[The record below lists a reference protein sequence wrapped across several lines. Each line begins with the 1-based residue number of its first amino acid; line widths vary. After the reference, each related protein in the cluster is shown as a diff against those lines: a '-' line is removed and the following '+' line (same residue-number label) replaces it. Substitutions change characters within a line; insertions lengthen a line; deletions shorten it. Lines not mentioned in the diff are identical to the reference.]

1 MALGIRSLRAR
12 LLWGTV
18 VIILLVMGAVIGVVE
33 HRLREAAIGEFLR
46 RGEVLG
52 RNLAAMS
59 HGPLLLYNFTAL
71 EQNVARAADET
82 DVVYAIVL
90 DAEGRVAAHSRRPER
105 VGSLLEGAVHERAAR
120 ASAPVVQETL
130 GGEPRETVYDFT
142 VPVLVGNQKWGTA
155 RVGLS
160 KRRMEAQ
167 IQQTRLELA
176 VLAVATLLLGAA
188 AAALVAR
195 RIAGPVHQLE
205 AGAAAIAR
213 GDLNQRIEPTTADEI
228 GRLAV
233 AFNHMAAQLFHQR
246 AALEDVHSELKQ
258 RFEELADLKSY
269 TDSILAS
276 VTSGIVTVDLDGRVV
291 MLNPAGELLTGFF
304 AGEAAR
310 RYCTEVFDATPEM
323 GEILMETLTSRAPI
337 SNVSLTLRRR
347 AGGTLPIE
355 LSTAPLKG
363 GDGKDLGAVG
373 IFRDLTAV
381 RTLQS
386 QLQRSDRLAALGT
399 LAAGLAHEIK
409 TPLTSVLL
417 FSRHLVRRFDD
428 EHFRE
433 RFQSLVP
440 RELERINR
448 IVERLLELARPPR
461 LTFSLVRL
469 PGLLDRVVELHA
481 AQLEARRIVVA
492 REYAR
497 DVPPIQA
504 DEEALYQAFVN
515 VVSNA
520 IEALSSGGRLTV
532 RVGWHDGPGRPR
544 PFSRRVAVEIAD
556 TGPGIRTADAEHV
569 FTPFFTTKEGGTGLG
584 LAIAH
589 KIIQDHGG
597 GIDFRSTP
605 DVGTTFRIVLLL
617 VPEPPPGGVGIEE
630 A

>member
-1 MALGIRSLRAR
+1 MAPGIRSLRAR

-18 VIILLVMGAVIGVVE
+18 VVIVLVMGAVIGVVE
-33 HRLREAAIGEFLR
+33 HRQREATIGEFLR
-46 RGEVLG
+46 RGEVLA

-71 EQNVARAADET
+71 EQNVARAIAET

-105 VGSLLEGAVHERAAR
+105 VGSLLEGPVHERAAR
-120 ASAPVVQETL
+120 ASAPVVQETT

-142 VPVLVGNQKWGTA
+142 VPVLVGNQKWGTV

-160 KRRMEAQ
+160 KYRMEAQ
-167 IQQTRLELA
+167 IQETRLELA
-176 VLAVATLLLGAA
+176 VLALATLLLGAA

-195 RIAGPVHQLE
+195 RIADPVHQLE

-233 AFNHMAAQLFHQR
+233 AFNHMAAQLFQQR
-246 AALEDVHSELKQ
+246 AALEEVHSELKQ

-310 RYCTEVFDATPEM
+310 RYCTEVFDSTPEL

-347 AGGTLPIE
+347 GSGTLPIE

-417 FSRHLVRRFDD
+417 FSRHLPRRFDD

-440 RELERINR
+440 RELERINQ

-461 LTFSLVRL
+461 LSFSLLRL
-469 PGLLDRVVELHA
+469 PMLLDRVVELHA
-481 AQLEARRIVVA
+481 AQLEARRIVVL
-492 REYAR
+492 REFAR

-504 DEEALYQAFVN
+504 DEEALYRAFVN

-520 IEALSSGGRLTV
+520 IEALSSGGRLTL
-532 RVGWHDGPGRPR
+532 RLGWHDGPGRSR

-556 TGPGIRTADAEHV
+556 TGTGIAPADADHV

-584 LAIAH
+584 LALAH

-597 GIDFRSTP
+597 SIDFRSTP
-605 DVGTTFRIVLLL
+605 GVGTTFRIALLL
-617 VPEPPPGGVGIEE
+617 VPEPPLGGTGVEE
-630 A
+630 R

>member
-1 MALGIRSLRAR
+1 M
-12 LLWGTV
+12 
-18 VIILLVMGAVIGVVE
+18 
-33 HRLREAAIGEFLR
+33 
-46 RGEVLG
+46 
-52 RNLAAMS
+52 
-59 HGPLLLYNFTAL
+59 
-71 EQNVARAADET
+71 
-82 DVVYAIVL
+82 
-90 DAEGRVAAHSRRPER
+90 
-105 VGSLLEGAVHERAAR
+105 
-120 ASAPVVQETL
+120 
-130 GGEPRETVYDFT
+130 
-142 VPVLVGNQKWGTA
+142 
-155 RVGLS
+155 
-160 KRRMEAQ
+160 
-167 IQQTRLELA
+167 
-176 VLAVATLLLGAA
+176 ATLLLGAG

-233 AFNHMAAQLFHQR
+233 AFNHMAAQLFQQR

-276 VTSGIVTVDLDGRVV
+276 VSSGIVTVDLDGRVV

-310 RYCTEVFDATPEM
+310 RYCTEVFAATPEL

-347 AGGTLPIE
+347 AGGSLPIE

-386 QLQRSDRLAALGT
+386 PAPALRPPGRAGHPGRRAGPRDQDAADLGAPVQPPPGPA
-399 LAAGLAHEIK
+399 LRRRALPRAVPEPGAAGAGAHQPDRRTAARAGPAAPAAASPWSACPRCWTGSSSC
-409 TPLTSVLL
+409 TPPS
-417 FSRHLVRRFDD
+417 SR
-428 EHFRE
+428 
-433 RFQSLVP
+433 P
-440 RELERINR
+440 
-448 IVERLLELARPPR
+448 
-461 LTFSLVRL
+461 
-469 PGLLDRVVELHA
+469 
-481 AQLEARRIVVA
+481 RRIVVV
-492 REYAR
+492 REFAR

-520 IEALSSGGRLTV
+520 IEALSSGGRLTL
-532 RVGWHDGPGRPR
+532 RLGWHDGPGRSR
-544 PFSRRVAVEIAD
+544 TFSRRVAVEIAD
-556 TGPGIRTADAEHV
+556 TAQGSRPPTPSTCSR
-569 FTPFFTTKEGGTGLG
+569 PFFTTKEGGTGLG
-584 LAIAH
+584 LALAH

-597 GIDFRSTP
+597 SIDFRSTP

-617 VPEPPPGGVGIEE
+617 VPEPPLGAAGVEE
-630 A
+630 E